1 MFFNANLNLSKEK
14 DEISKE
20 ILRCSLNGKK
30 RIDVISVFYNSSDLL
45 LETIIAYVNEKKNIL
60 YITNEDERSID
71 IIYFINKFSNLGK
84 YEHTPEANYN
94 SVNEYLHICNHENA
108 LKLQEKFDLVI
119 YNDIR
124 SFPKYNKQQIK
135 KILLKICKEE
145 GVAIAYS
152 VENVLGEGT
161 TIMLPLKDNKIPIIE
176 PRVITTRINISTDI
190 PLVVYDYLK
199 WSIISNRK
207 VIIFTPDEEKATAVF
222 EYLSNF
228 KEKLSE
234 NIFLFLSKKSQVDVL
249 VKFMNKTKGIIVT
262 NDFEE
267 SYLEFHAVD
276 IMVYFADDIKFNHKQ
291 LLYLSSKVGRYENT
305 QRGEAIFLANIE
317 TMQMDKAKNMARKFN
332 KKAWEKGLLNI

>member
-1 MFFNANLNLSKEK
+1 MVFYAKLNLSKEK

-20 ILRCSLNGKK
+20 ILRCSLDSKK
-30 RIDVISVFYNSSDLL
+30 RIDVVSVFYNSSDLL
-45 LETIIAYVNEKKNIL
+45 LETIIAYANDQKNIL
-60 YITNEDERSID
+60 YITNEDELSID
-71 IIYFINKFSNLGK
+71 IIYFIDTFSNLGGNAYCPK
-84 YEHTPEANYN
+84 TNYS

-108 LKLQEKFDLVI
+108 LKIEEKFDLVI

-135 KILLKICKEE
+135 KILLKMCRPD

-152 VENVLGEGT
+152 VENVFNESVP
-161 TIMLPLKDNKIPIIE
+161 IILPLKNNKIPIIE
-176 PRVITTRINISTDI
+176 PRIITTRINLSVEI
-190 PLVVYDYLK
+190 PLVVYEYLN

-207 VIIFTPDEEKATAVF
+207 VIIFTPDEEKAIAVF

-228 KEKLSE
+228 KEELSE
-234 NIFLFLSKKSQVDVL
+234 NLFIFISEKSDADIL
-249 VKFMNKTKGIIVT
+249 IKFMNNDKGIIVT

-276 IMVYFADDIKFNHKQ
+276 VIVYFADDIKFNHKQ
-291 LLYLSSKVGRYENT
+291 LLYLSSKVGRYENI
-305 QRGEAIFLANIE
+305 QRGEAIFLANAE
-317 TMQMDKAKNMARKFN
+317 TKQMDKAKNIARKFN

>member
-1 MFFNANLNLSKEK
+1 MFFYANLNLSKEK

-20 ILRCSLNGKK
+20 ILKCSLNGKK

-45 LETIIAYVNEKKNIL
+45 LETIIAYANEKKNIL
-60 YITNEDERSID
+60 YITNENERSID
-71 IIYFINKFSNLGK
+71 IVYFVSKFSNLGK
-84 YEHTPEANYN
+84 YVYSPQANYS

-135 KILLKICKEE
+135 KLLLKMCKTE
-145 GVAIAYS
+145 GIAIAYS
-152 VENVLGEGT
+152 VENVLSEGT
-161 TIMLPLKDNKIPIIE
+161 TIILPLKDNKIPIIE
-176 PRVITTRINISTDI
+176 PRIITTRINLSMDI
-190 PLVVYDYLK
+190 PLVVYEYLN

-234 NIFLFLSKKSQVDVL
+234 NIFLFISKKSDADIPI
-249 VKFMNKTKGIIVT
+249 KFMDKDKGIIVT

-276 IMVYFADDIKFNHKQ
+276 VMVYFADNIKFNHKQ
-291 LLYLSSKVGRYENT
+291 LLYLSSKVGRYENI
-305 QRGEAIFLANIE
+305 QRGEAIFLANVE
-317 TMQMDKAKNMARKFN
+317 TVQMDKAKSTARKFN
-332 KKAWEKGLLNI
+332 KKAWEKGLLNL